1 VNGSK
6 SIIGGTAARTLPDR
20 NSGMRKTRFNDV
32 LLIAAG
38 LSVFLS
44 VIPAR
49 ATLITDLDS
58 GLTLDTDPATLFGQ
72 IAASPC
78 VIGGNNCL
86 NGGFPMELAGAGGA
100 GSTFDVTNSFFYTVG
115 QISTVVGGNAFTMGL
130 DYNQSN
136 VAQTLNLFEALYYTD
151 DDDAAFLSSQ
161 VFDVVTV
168 LPVNHNGA
176 GFSDFL
182 LSGFV
187 IPGSAT
193 HVKFHA
199 NWFNN
204 SGADRYFLIGADAV
218 AIPEPSTWLLTA
230 TGLAGLFYRGRRR
243 HARRVDAD
251 ATKTTA
257 SA

>member
-1 VNGSK
+1 
-6 SIIGGTAARTLPDR
+6 
-20 NSGMRKTRFNDV
+20 MRKTRFNDV
-32 LLIAAG
+32 LLIAV
-38 LSVFLS
+38 SFLVS
-44 VIPAR
+44 IVPAN

-78 VIGGNNCL
+78 VIGGSNCQ
-86 NGGFPMELAGAGGA
+86 NGGFPIEPAGAGGA

-115 QISTVVGGNAFTMGL
+115 QISTIVGGNAFTMGI

-136 VAQTLNLFEALYYTD
+136 VAQTLNAFEALYYTD
-151 DDDAAFLSSQ
+151 ADDGALLSSQ
-161 VFDVVTV
+161 LFDIATV

-204 SGADRYFLIGADAV
+204 SGADRYFLVGANAV
-218 AIPEPSTWLLTA
+218 PVPEPSTWLLTA
-230 TGLAGLFYRGRRR
+230 TGLAGLLYWGRRR
-243 HARRVDAD
+243 HARRAV
-251 ATKTTA
+251 
-257 SA
+257 

>member
-1 VNGSK
+1 MYKPRLHHG
-6 SIIGGTAARTLPDR
+6 P
-20 NSGMRKTRFNDV
+20 
-32 LLIAAG
+32 LIAAS
-38 LSVFLS
+38 LLILCSIV
-44 VIPAR
+44 PAS

-72 IAASPC
+72 TAASPC

-86 NGGFPMELAGAGGA
+86 NGGFPMELAGAGGG
-100 GSTFDVTNSFFYTVG
+100 GSTFDVTNSFFYTAG
-115 QISTVVGGNAFTMGL
+115 QISTIVGGSAFTMGL
-130 DYNQSN
+130 DYNQSS

-182 LSGFV
+182 LSGFM

-218 AIPEPSTWLLTA
+218 VIPEPSTWLLTA
-230 TGLAGLFYRGRRR
+230 TGLAGVILWRRR
-243 HARRVDAD
+243 SRARRAV
-251 ATKTTA
+251 
-257 SA
+257 S